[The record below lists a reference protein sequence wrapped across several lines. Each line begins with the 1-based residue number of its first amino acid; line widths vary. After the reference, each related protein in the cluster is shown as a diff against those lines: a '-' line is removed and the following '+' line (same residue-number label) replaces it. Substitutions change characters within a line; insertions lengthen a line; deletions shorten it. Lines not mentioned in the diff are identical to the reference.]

1 MKTKFQV
8 PNLYYQVYGNMV
20 EENIID
26 QALQEI
32 CRGKFVIYNV
42 FRVSLGKFGQ
52 NIFAHSKIA
61 CSYTYGRP
69 TYST

>member
-32 CRGKFVIYNV
+32 CRGKFVI
-42 FRVSLGKFGQ
+42 
-52 NIFAHSKIA
+52 
-61 CSYTYGRP
+61 
-69 TYST
+69 